1 MSRYDVVVV
10 GAGHNGLVCAAYLA
24 LAGRRVCVFEKAGVL
39 GGCATTESLLPEHP
53 EYRFNRGAID
63 LINIQGTPILD
74 ELSLASHGLKL
85 IHHDPLWY
93 FPFPDGS
100 AISFYRDIDRTC
112 ASIAKVSEVD
122 AEEYRRFND
131 MWEGIMTLMA
141 PFDYGPAPSLA
152 QLGSLATAAG
162 EDGDALLWVLM
173 SSPRDL
179 IRSFFQSPHMQGIM
193 AWMGVQAGTPPEQP
207 AAALALTLMTV
218 SHHNGMARAEGG
230 MGAVSEALTT
240 SIKAH
245 GGEVHLDSEVTE
257 ILLNGLGSSV
267 RGVVVGGDVFEAP
280 IVVSAIDAR
289 RVFDGLVKQPVLG
302 VSLGR
307 RVSATHADYPSLF
320 KVDVAL
326 SGRPRIEA
334 PDGEDGLVASINMAA
349 SYEHVAEAFNAY
361 ARNHAPSDPPL
372 MCAVP
377 SVLDPTLAPEGGH
390 TLWLSQWTP
399 ARLWHT
405 ASEAERETCADQMLE
420 VFTRYAP
427 NTADLVV
434 DRAITT
440 PADRQAITGNMN
452 GNPFQ
457 LDMSLDQSMRFRPVP
472 GLAGYETPVGGLY
485 LTGSGTHPGGG
496 VTGVPGYNT
505 AHVILDRGSRTM
517 RPNRAGVGQ
526 TTRQLR
532 QAVSMYRAWRELRKV
547 V

>member
-1 MSRYDVVVV
+1 
-10 GAGHNGLVCAAYLA
+10 
-24 LAGRRVCVFEKAGVL
+24 
-39 GGCATTESLLPEHP
+39 
-53 EYRFNRGAID
+53 
-63 LINIQGTPILD
+63 
-74 ELSLASHGLKL
+74 
-85 IHHDPLWY
+85 
-93 FPFPDGS
+93 
-100 AISFYRDIDRTC
+100 
-112 ASIAKVSEVD
+112 
-122 AEEYRRFND
+122 
-131 MWEGIMTLMA
+131 
-141 PFDYGPAPSLA
+141 
-152 QLGSLATAAG
+152 
-162 EDGDALLWVLM
+162 
-173 SSPRDL
+173 
-179 IRSFFQSPHMQGIM
+179 
-193 AWMGVQAGTPPEQP
+193 
-207 AAALALTLMTV
+207 
-218 SHHNGMARAEGG
+218 
-230 MGAVSEALTT
+230 
-240 SIKAH
+240 
-245 GGEVHLDSEVTE
+245 
-257 ILLNGLGSSV
+257 
-267 RGVVVGGDVFEAP
+267 
-280 IVVSAIDAR
+280 VSAIDAR

-349 SYEHVAEAFNAY
+349 SYEHVADAFNAY
-361 ARNHAPSDPPL
+361 ARSHAPSDPPL

-405 ASEAERETCADQMLE
+405 ASEAEREACADQMLE

-427 NTADLVV
+427 NTAELVV

-505 AHVILDRGSRTM
+505 AHVILDRGSRTI
-517 RPNRAGVGQ
+517 RPKRAGVGQ

>member
-1 MSRYDVVVV
+1 VSRYDAVVI

-24 LAGRRVCVFEKAGVL
+24 RAGRRVCVLEKASVL
-39 GGCATTESLLPEHP
+39 GGCATTESLLPSHP

-74 ELSLASHGLKL
+74 DLSLASHGLKL

-93 FPFPDGS
+93 FPFPDGT

-112 ASIAKVSEVD
+112 ASIAEISPED
-122 AEEYRRFND
+122 AEAYRRFNA
-131 MWEGIMTLMA
+131 MWDGILTLMA

-152 QLGSLATAAG
+152 QLGTMAGAAG
-162 EDGDALLWVLM
+162 TEADALLWVLM

-179 IRSFFQSPHMQGIM
+179 IRSFFTTPHMQGIM

-230 MGAVSEALTT
+230 MGALSAALKRF
-240 SIKAH
+240 IEAH
-245 GGEVHLDSEVTE
+245 GGEVRVDAEVTE
-257 ILLNGLGSSV
+257 IVLTGMGTSV
-267 RGVVVGGDVFEAP
+267 RGAAAGGEVFEAP

-289 RVFDGLVKQPVLG
+289 RVFDHLIRQPVL
-302 VSLGR
+302 VESLQR
-307 RVSATHADYPSLF
+307 RVTNSHADYPSLF

-326 SGRPRIEA
+326 SGRPSIEA
-334 PDGEDGLVASINMAA
+334 PGGEEGLVASINMAN
-349 SYEHVAEAFNAY
+349 SYDHVATAFNDY
-361 ARNHAPSDPPL
+361 ARGVVAPDPPL

-377 SVLDPTLAPEGGH
+377 SVLDPTLAPDGGH

-405 ASEAERETCADQMLE
+405 ASAPEREACADRMVE
-420 VFTRYAP
+420 IFARYAP
-427 NTADLVV
+427 NTADLIV
-434 DRAITT
+434 DRAVTT
-440 PADRQAITGNMN
+440 PADRQAVTGNLN

-472 GLAGYETPVGGLY
+472 GLAQYETPVGGLY

-505 AHVILDRGSRTM
+505 AHVILRRAGRT
-517 RPNRAGVGQ
+517 RRRQRAGVER
-526 TTRQLR
+526 TAHQLR
-532 QAVSMYRAWRELRKV
+532 QAASMYRAWRELRKV